1 MTFEDV
7 KFLARS
13 LFGLG
18 PLLAL
23 STVGYVWCSGFL
35 SLLVIYPPSQNG
47 LLGLLNFIVFFTWL
61 PLVMTS
67 YFRSLL
73 LGPGFVPLKWSP
85 LNPSDSQFLQFCTFC
100 EGYKPP
106 RAHHCRRCQRCC
118 MKMDHH
124 CVWLGKCVGYR
135 NQAAFLVFL
144 FGAVFGAFHS
154 TAMIVRFRWWFR
166 VLLPYELVCMCY
178 DNHEWKL
185 RPTVGAP
192 LNRT

>member
-1 MTFEDV
+1 MTFQDV

-13 LFGLG
+13 LCGLG

-35 SLLVIYPPSQNG
+35 SLLVIFPPSQNG
-47 LLGLLNFIVFFTWL
+47 LLGLLNFVVFFTWL

-73 LGPGFVPLKWSP
+73 LGPGFVPLQWAP
-85 LNPSDSQFLQFCTFC
+85 LNPADSQFLQFCTFC

-144 FGAVFGAFHS
+144 SGAVAGAFHA
-154 TAMIVRFRWWFR
+154 TAMVVRFSYGCVMFFF
-166 VLLPYELVCMCY
+166 LNSNIISLPFFAI
-178 DNHEWKL
+178 KL
-185 RPTVGAP
+185 K
-192 LNRT
+192 